1 MKATW
6 AFIVKRASMV
16 ALGFLIGIAGIWS
29 PDRTV
34 AGLIEGMKRNGLID

>member
-16 ALGFLIGIAGIWS
+16 ALGFLIVFAGVWS
-29 PDRTV
+29 PDRTI
-34 AGLIEGMKRNGLID
+34 AGLINGMRNNGLVD